1 MREAYTT
8 FAQVYDEFMDNVPYE
23 EWSQVLLTLLKK
35 HGCAEGILLDL
46 ACGTGKMTEILA
58 KQGYDMIG
66 VDASED
72 MLNIAMEKQAA
83 HQPANPATTS
93 AAEEAARQAATPE
106 TSAEQTGS
114 STASSILYLLQDMR
128 EFELY
133 GTVAGVVCLCDS
145 LNYLTEKEDL
155 VQVFKLVNN
164 YLDPGAPF
172 IFDFNPVYKYKNLL
186 GEQTFAEN
194 REDASFIWDNY
205 YDPEEKIN
213 EYDLTLFI
221 REEDGRFSRFEET
234 HYQRAYTLKEA
245 KDALKEAGMTFVE
258 AFDGYTNA
266 PPTRTSERI
275 LVVAREKGK
284 LPAR

>member
-83 HQPANPATTS
+83 HQ
-93 AAEEAARQAATPE
+93 AAIPE

-114 STASSILYLLQDMR
+114 SAASPSILYLLQDMR

-221 REEDGRFSRFEET
+221 RGEDGRFSRFEET
-234 HYQRAYTLKEA
+234 HYQRAYTLTEV

-275 LVVAREKGK
+275 LVVVQEKGK